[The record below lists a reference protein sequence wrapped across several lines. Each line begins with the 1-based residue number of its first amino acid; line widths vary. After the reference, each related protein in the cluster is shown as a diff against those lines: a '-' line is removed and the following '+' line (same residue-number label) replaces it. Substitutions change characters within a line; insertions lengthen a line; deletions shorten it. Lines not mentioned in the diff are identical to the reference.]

1 MELVRSHHKLIEQ
14 DRTQIKVVEVEKSN
28 ANRVEP
34 SAIKENTMRGEKIK

>member
-28 ANRVEP
+28 TNRGEP
-34 SAIKENTMRGEKIK
+34 PPAIKENTMRG